1 MKKYKPGGVM
11 IKKYMLPLIL
21 LLLMSC
27 AATQEKIET
36 VFYPALP
43 QNPRLQFLT
52 SITSED
58 DIGKEKS
65 AFREFLL
72 GETKSMK
79 QVARP
84 YDIASVPGKIYV
96 SDRTYKKILV
106 IDFDKMEFNFIKD
119 EAEGSLDQPAGIWIT
134 PSGNKYIADFG
145 RKQIV
150 VFNDKDEF
158 VTAYGREGQFGKP
171 LDVAVQGKKMYVVD
185 FDNHHI
191 AVVDLDSGET
201 IHTIGGS
208 GAEPGKM
215 HRPSHIALDTEG
227 NIYVDDSFNFR
238 IQKFSPDGQFQ
249 KVYGYPGDT
258 LGGFARPKGIA
269 VDAEGYL
276 YAVDTAFENVQIFDN
291 ESALLLLFFGG
302 FGPNPGSMYLPNSV
316 YMDYDNI
323 KYFQKYVDKNF
334 NVKYLVYVGNML
346 GEHKI
351 NVYGF
356 GEWTGKPLPDV
367 PRRKIEL
374 D

>member
-1 MKKYKPGGVM
+1 M
-11 IKKYMLPLIL
+11 IKRCIIPLTL

-36 VFYPALP
+36 VFYPPLP
-43 QNPRLQFLT
+43 QNPKVQFLM

-96 SDRTYKKILV
+96 SDRTLRKILI
-106 IDFDKMEFNFIKD
+106 IDFNRMEFNYIQD
-119 EAEGSLDQPAGIWIT
+119 EGEGSFDQHGGIWIT
-134 PSGNKYIADFG
+134 PSGYKYIADFG
-145 RKQIV
+145 RKQVV
-150 VFNDKDEF
+150 VFNEKDEF
-158 VTAYGREGQFGKP
+158 VTAYGREGQFAKP
-171 LDVAVQGKKMYVVD
+171 LDVAVQGKKMYVAD
-185 FDNHHI
+185 FDSHHI

-215 HRPSHIALDTEG
+215 HRPSHVTLDKDG
-227 NIYVDDSFNFR
+227 NLYVDDSFNFR
-238 IQKFSPDGQFQ
+238 IQKFSADGQYEKQF
-249 KVYGYPGDT
+249 GYAGDT

-291 ESALLLLFFGG
+291 ESTLLVLFFGG
-302 FGPNPGSMYLPNSV
+302 FGPNPGSMYLPNSI
-316 YMDYDNI
+316 YIDYDNI

-334 NVKYLVYVGNML
+334 NIKYLVYVGNML
-346 GEHKI
+346 GERKI

-356 GEWTGKPLPDV
+356 GEWIGKPLPGV
-367 PRRKIEL
+367 PKQKIQL